1 MKQSF
6 LRVKMRVKREV
17 MRATGFNPNQIVS
30 IERKERTPSIQ
41 HEKIKCYSTPTLLEI
56 FDPRSQKMRGHY
68 FQERN
73 AYLVKDVILEPK
85 QGLVFSKHGEL
96 VEESTS
102 WPPSFLYNSF
112 PWNPQRL
119 ISRLH
124 VSTAIFLPGT
134 AFGHWLMEDLP
145 LFITALQLSPSAPIL
160 IPKSHPKFIADLVKS
175 LDREVIYLNGPVRV
189 DSLILI
195 QKNLDSGWPHPKDIE
210 VLNHFP
216 AFVEAK
222 SKNAPSS
229 RVYASRRGSK
239 RSPENE
245 SQIEKLFE
253 EFGFKVFQLEKLN
266 LLEEIS
272 LLSSTSVLAGF
283 HGSAHTNVVW
293 MPSGGSVLDIVNEN
307 YWTEAGHRLAFL
319 RNCSYD
325 FQIYKGNMNK
335 DVSLSEIRDYLTKN
349 YS

>member
-1 MKQSF
+1 MKQGL
-6 LRVKMRVKREV
+6 LRAKMRVKRQV
-17 MRATGFNPNQIVS
+17 IRATGFNPKKIVS
-30 IERKERTPSIQ
+30 IVRKEKTPSIQ
-41 HEKIKCYSTPTLLEI
+41 CEILKCYSTPTMLEI
-56 FDPRSQKMRGHY
+56 FDPRSQRVRGHY

-73 AYLVKDVILEPK
+73 AYLLKDVILEPK
-85 QGLVFSKHGEL
+85 QGLVFSKLGEL
-96 VEESTS
+96 IEESTS
-102 WPPSFLYNSF
+102 WPPTFLYNSF
-112 PWNPQRL
+112 PWNPQRH
-119 ISRLH
+119 IPRLR
-124 VSTAIFLPGT
+124 VPTAIFLPGT

-145 LFITALQLSPSAPIL
+145 LFITALELSPSAPIL

-216 AFVEAK
+216 TFVEAK
-222 SKNAPSS
+222 FKHAPST
-229 RVYASRRGSK
+229 RVYASRRGNK

-245 SQIEKLFE
+245 SQIELLFE

-266 LLEEIS
+266 LFEEIG

-293 MPSGGSVLDIVNEN
+293 MPSGGSILDIVNEN

-335 DVSLSEIRDYLTKN
+335 DVSLSEIEDYLTKN